1 MIKTGDW
8 TTFDLVKYLVSI
20 QSTLSP
26 QEVERLRQTS
36 AFPKE
41 GAEKEQ
47 SAAGTSRK
55 VKRHRAMDLY
65 EPIDTFRELGL
76 PVMDW
81 GADNRWRPTSD
92 EGKLLWWVAVEG
104 LID

>member
-1 MIKTGDW
+1 
-8 TTFDLVKYLVSI
+8 
-20 QSTLSP
+20 
-26 QEVERLRQTS
+26 
-36 AFPKE
+36 
-41 GAEKEQ
+41 
-47 SAAGTSRK
+47 
-55 VKRHRAMDLY
+55 MDLY